1 MSTTSAPS
9 RSHAGAPAPAQRG
22 KLTFGGL
29 LVSEWIKLTTVRSTV
44 WSLAILVL
52 ISVGL
57 GLLIATFLEAGD
69 AGAAGGPGGPG
80 SPADA
85 AAAAATDWALTSA
98 TAGMSMASLVA
109 AILGALNVTS
119 EYSTGMIRSSLAAVP
134 KRLPVLFAKAV
145 VLALVTFGVGLI
157 TLFGTYLIVTPI
169 LEGKGFEA
177 HLDDPQTVIALIGGA
192 AYLAIVA
199 VFSLG
204 LGTIIRSGAGAI
216 AAAVGVLLILPP
228 LFLLVPLE
236 WLHDLAPYLL
246 SSAGGQM
253 HTIPTGSTDVEGWVA
268 VIVSVAWAVVS
279 LVVAAVLLKRRDA

>member
-22 KLTFGGL
+22 KLNFGGL

-44 WSLAILVL
+44 WSLAVLVL
-52 ISVGL
+52 ISLGL

-69 AGAAGGPGGPG
+69 AGAAAGSDAPGGP
-80 SPADA
+80 AA

-98 TAGMSMASLVA
+98 TAGMAMASLVA
-109 AILGALNVTS
+109 AILGALNITS

-228 LFLLVPLE
+228 LFMLVPLE
-236 WLHDLAPYLL
+236 WLQDLAPYLL
-246 SSAGGQM
+246 SSAGAQM
-253 HTIPTGSTDVEGWVA
+253 RTIPTGSTDVEGWLA

>member
-9 RSHAGAPAPAQRG
+9 RSHAGAPEPAQRG
-22 KLTFGGL
+22 KLNFGGL

-85 AAAAATDWALTSA
+85 AATDWALTSA
-98 TAGMSMASLVA
+98 TAGMAMASLVA
-109 AILGALNVTS
+109 AILGALNITS

-228 LFLLVPLE
+228 LFVLVPLK
-236 WLHDLAPYLL
+236 WLQDLAPYLL
-246 SSAGGQM
+246 SSAGAQM
-253 HTIPTGSTDVEGWVA
+253 HTIPNGASDVEGWVA
-268 VIVSVAWAVVS
+268 VIVSVAWAVVT
-279 LVVAAVLLKRRDA
+279 LAIAAVMLKRRDA

>member
-22 KLTFGGL
+22 KLNFGGL

-69 AGAAGGPGGPG
+69 AGAAAGSDAPGGP
-80 SPADA
+80 A

-98 TAGMSMASLVA
+98 TAGMAMASLVA
-109 AILGALNVTS
+109 AILGALNITS

-228 LFLLVPLE
+228 LFMLVPLK
-236 WLHDLAPYLL
+236 WLQDLAPYLL
-246 SSAGGQM
+246 SSAGAQM
-253 HTIPTGSTDVEGWVA
+253 HTIPNGASDVEGWVA

-279 LVVAAVLLKRRDA
+279 LAIAAVMLKRRDA

>member
-22 KLTFGGL
+22 KLNFGGL

-52 ISVGL
+52 ISLGL

-69 AGAAGGPGGPG
+69 AGATGGPGGPG
-80 SPADA
+80 SPAD
-85 AAAAATDWALTSA
+85 AATDWALTSA
-98 TAGMSMASLVA
+98 TAGMAMASLVA
-109 AILGALNVTS
+109 AILGALNITS

-228 LFLLVPLE
+228 LFMLVPLK
-236 WLHDLAPYLL
+236 WLQDLAPYLL

-253 HTIPTGSTDVEGWVA
+253 HTIPNGSTDVEGWVA
-268 VIVSVAWAVVS
+268 VIVSVAWAVVT
-279 LVVAAVLLKRRDA
+279 LVIAAVLLKRRDA

>member
-9 RSHAGAPAPAQRG
+9 RSHAGAPAPTQRG
-22 KLTFGGL
+22 KLNFGGL

-44 WSLAILVL
+44 WSLAVLVL
-52 ISVGL
+52 ISLGL

-69 AGAAGGPGGPG
+69 AGAAAGSDAPGGP
-80 SPADA
+80 AA

-98 TAGMSMASLVA
+98 TAGMAMASLVA
-109 AILGALNVTS
+109 AILGALSITS

-228 LFLLVPLE
+228 LFMLVPLE
-236 WLHDLAPYLL
+236 WLQDLAPYLL
-246 SSAGGQM
+246 SSAGAQM
-253 HTIPTGSTDVEGWVA
+253 RTIPTGSTDVEGWLA

>member
-22 KLTFGGL
+22 KLNFGGL

-69 AGAAGGPGGPG
+69 AGAAAGSDAPGGP
-80 SPADA
+80 AA

-98 TAGMSMASLVA
+98 TAGMAMASLVA
-109 AILGALNVTS
+109 AILGALNITS

-199 VFSLG
+199 VSSLG

-228 LFLLVPLE
+228 LFMLVPLK
-236 WLHDLAPYLL
+236 WLQDLAPYLL

-253 HTIPTGSTDVEGWVA
+253 HTIPNGSTDVEGWVA

-279 LVVAAVLLKRRDA
+279 LAIAAVMLKRRDA

>member
-22 KLTFGGL
+22 KLNFGGL

-69 AGAAGGPGGPG
+69 AGAAAGSDAPGGP
-80 SPADA
+80 AA

-98 TAGMSMASLVA
+98 TAGMAMASLVA
-109 AILGALNVTS
+109 AILGALNITS

-228 LFLLVPLE
+228 LFMLVPLK
-236 WLHDLAPYLL
+236 WLQDLAPYLL

-253 HTIPTGSTDVEGWVA
+253 HTIPNGSTDVEGWVA

-279 LVVAAVLLKRRDA
+279 LAIAAVMLKRRDA

>member
-22 KLTFGGL
+22 KLNFGGL

-44 WSLAILVL
+44 WSLAVLVL
-52 ISVGL
+52 ISLGL

-69 AGAAGGPGGPG
+69 AGAAAGSDAPGGP
-80 SPADA
+80 AA

-98 TAGMSMASLVA
+98 TAGMAMASLVA
-109 AILGALNVTS
+109 AILGALNITS

-228 LFLLVPLE
+228 LFMLVPLE
-236 WLHDLAPYLL
+236 WLQDLAPYLL
-246 SSAGGQM
+246 SSAGAQM
-253 HTIPTGSTDVEGWVA
+253 RTIPTGSTDVEGWLA

-279 LVVAAVLLKRRDA
+279 LVVSAVLLKRRDA